1 MKNLESPTA
10 GERRENTQ
18 VVDSVK
24 ESNSGLSEGGFTR
37 MVHKFNNNATNKS
50 PTTTSRDFRP
60 QEQKVIINKGI
71 AGKIGY

>member
-10 GERRENTQ
+10 GERRNNTQ

-24 ESNSGLSEGGFTR
+24 ESNSGMMDGGFYR
-37 MVHKFNNNATNKS
+37 PVQRFNSNDVMKS
-50 PTTTSRDFRP
+50 PTTSSGECKQSP
-60 QEQKVIINKGI
+60 QKIKINKGI